1 MNPVAYFIQAWFGVA
16 LGVGLVFL
24 TLGRVKRAGTEYTV
38 FGAMALAVALFELAT
53 ARVYTTGAP
62 EALRWECARVCAAA
76 AFGAL
81 SLDLARLLGART
93 RFFTRATLAGYLY
106 AAVAVGAIAAGWA
119 LSPPAVL
126 RRFAVGSWLFVWQEN
141 TLRPAG
147 AAVLLGLP
155 VLSGVASLGYASLVR
170 AGRPWCRPIAGA
182 YGAVVLAALWDVA
195 TGIAEAPAPYLSEHV
210 LLAFVSVTA
219 YALLE
224 RLLDEL
230 SARTAELRAL
240 DGVLTAV
247 RQTLAE
253 REHLALVGELS
264 AIVAHEVR
272 NPLAVIRNATS
283 SLQKPDRPANE
294 RLLLFSIIDEECD
307 RLNRLVTDLLTL
319 ARPISPQLRM
329 VDIPELLDRS
339 LEPARR
345 ADTEVD
351 VRYDLS
357 GEEPLYCDAQLLRH
371 ALENLIENAVQAMG
385 TRGTLVVTV
394 TRKAHPEGSDRE
406 FAVIDSGEGM
416 NTEVRNNARRPFFT
430 TRTSG
435 TGLGLAIVER
445 IVTAH
450 NGALDIES
458 KRGRGT
464 TVRVR
469 IPEQRPSVPDPAL
482 LA

>member
-1 MNPVAYFIQAWFGVA
+1 VV
-16 LGVGLVFL
+16 V
-24 TLGRVKRAGTEYTV
+24 R
-38 FGAMALAVALFELAT
+38 
-53 ARVYTTGAP
+53 
-62 EALRWECARVCAAA
+62 
-76 AFGAL
+76 
-81 SLDLARLLGART
+81 
-93 RFFTRATLAGYLY
+93 RFT
-106 AAVAVGAIAAGWA
+106 VGA
-119 LSPPAVL
+119 
-126 RRFAVGSWLFVWQEN
+126 WLFVWQEN

-147 AAVLLGLP
+147 LGVLLGLP
-155 VLSGVASLGYASLVR
+155 TLSIVASLAYVRIVR
-170 AGRPWCRPIAGA
+170 AGRPWCRPIAEA
-182 YGAVVLAALWDVA
+182 YGVVVLTALWDVA
-195 TGIAEAPAPYLSEHV
+195 IGIAEAPLPYLSEHV

-230 SARTAELRAL
+230 SARTAELRSL
-240 DGVLTAV
+240 DGVLKSV

-294 RLLLFSIIDEECD
+294 RLLLFSIIEEECD

-329 VDIPELLDRS
+329 VDVPELLDRS

-351 VRYDLS
+351 VRFDLS
-357 GEEPLYCDAQLLRH
+357 GAEPLYCDAQLLRH
-371 ALENLIENAVQAMG
+371 ALENLVENAVQAMG
-385 TRGTLVVTV
+385 ARGALTVTV
-394 TRKAHPEGSDRE
+394 TRRANTEGTDRE

-416 NTEVRNNARRPFFT
+416 NTDVRNNARRPFFT

-450 NGALDIES
+450 HGALDIES

-464 TVRVR
+464 TVRIR
-469 IPEQRPSVPDPAL
+469 IPEQRPSAPDVSAL
-482 LA
+482 M